1 MFIFQKNILE
11 GACSALN
18 TDCGHLARLEKAE
31 MMSLLKPPVKHQK
44 KQTFQSSRRHLK
56 TVSIWNQA
64 LKR

>member
-44 KQTFQSSRRHLK
+44 KKKKKIRVADDT
-56 TVSIWNQA
+56 
-64 LKR
+64 